1 MNQDIPF
8 LQRGDL
14 IRIVSP
20 AKAIDTDLLLNA
32 QNELEKRGYRV
43 KIGQHAGGRW
53 NYFSGTDEER
63 MADMQ
68 EALDD
73 IECKAI
79 LCARGGYGS
88 VRIVDRLNWAGFLRD
103 SKWMIGFSDI
113 TVFHHRVQ
121 RFGLPSVH
129 ATMPLNFKENTPEAL
144 DSIFTAIEGEINHYR
159 FQTDNSSKKGSA
171 EGDVVGGNLSIVYS
185 LLGTDDRISYDGA
198 ILFIEDLSEQLYAFD
213 RMWHSIEKAGIL
225 DQISGLVIGGMTGFK
240 DTDPPTGFSIESI
253 ILDKMSYRNIPV
265 CFGFPAGHINDNRA
279 IVLGKKARL
288 VVEKGGCE
296 FIQ

>member
-1 MNQDIPF
+1 MVQDISF
-8 LQRGDL
+8 LQKGDL
-14 IRIVSP
+14 VRIVSP
-20 AKAIDTDLLLNA
+20 AKAIDADLLTNA
-32 QNELEKRGYRV
+32 KNELEQHGYRV
-43 KIGQHAGGRW
+43 IIGQHATGRW

-63 MADMQ
+63 KADMQ

-88 VRIVDRLNWAGFLRD
+88 VRIVDRLNWAGFLRNP
-103 SKWMIGFSDI
+103 KWIIGFSDI
-113 TVFHHRVQ
+113 TVFHHRIQ

-144 DSIFTAIEGEINHYR
+144 DSIFTAIEGGTNHYR
-159 FQTDNSSKKGSA
+159 FQTESFSKKGEA
-171 EGDVVGGNLSIVYS
+171 EGRVIGGNLSIVYS
-185 LLGTDDRISYDGA
+185 LLGTDDRLSYDGV

-225 DQISGLVIGGMTGFK
+225 DQISGLIIGGMTGFK
-240 DTDPPTGFSIESI
+240 DTDPPTGLSIENI
-253 ILDKMSYRNIPV
+253 IMDKMSYRNIPV

-279 IVLGKKARL
+279 MVFGKTARL
-288 VVEKGGCE
+288 IVGEGKCE

>member
-8 LQRGDL
+8 LQKGDL

-73 IECKAI
+73 VECKAI

-88 VRIVDRLNWAGFLRD
+88 VRIVDSLNWAGFLRD
-103 SKWMIGFSDI
+103 PKWIIGFSDI

-129 ATMPLNFKENTPEAL
+129 ATMPLNFKENTLAAL
-144 DSIFTAIEGEINHYR
+144 DSIFTGIEGETNHYR

-185 LLGTDDRISYDGA
+185 LLGTDDRISYDGS

-225 DQISGLVIGGMTGFK
+225 DQISGLIIGGMTGFK
-240 DTDPPTGFSIESI
+240 DTDPPTGFSVESI
-253 ILDKMSYRNIPV
+253 ILNKMSYRNIPV

-279 IVLGKKARL
+279 IVFGKKARL
-288 VVEKGGCE
+288 TVGESETE
-296 FIQ
+296 FTQ